1 MAAGFGDN
9 DAAQA
14 PADRISSLRKRE
26 QPNIRNSLISAFWNA
41 VLAVLVD

>member
-14 PADRISSLRKRE
+14 PAE
-26 QPNIRNSLISAFWNA
+26 ISAQDKQGNPVNMMPSKA
-41 VLAVLVD
+41 DHLVVKAFQQL